1 LFSKVI
7 IISSGKYF
15 LKVQG
20 CRYTKL
26 IDFIYI
32 IIGRD
37 RYHKNSIINNGFSL
51 LVGIAV
57 VLLLELVLLIAGT
70 M

>member
-1 LFSKVI
+1 VLEGNSHLYWIILIKVR
-7 IISSGKYF
+7 
-15 LKVQG
+15 G

-32 IIGRD
+32 IIGRY
-37 RYHKNSIINNGFSL
+37 RYHKNLIINKGFL
-51 LVGIAV
+51 PLVGIAV
-57 VLLLELVLLIAGT
+57 VSPLELVLFIAGT

>member
-1 LFSKVI
+1 VR
-7 IISSGKYF
+7 
-15 LKVQG
+15 G

-32 IIGRD
+32 IIGRY
-37 RYHKNSIINNGFSL
+37 RYHKNLIINNGFL
-51 LVGIAV
+51 PLVGIAAV
-57 VLLLELVLLIAGT
+57 SLLELVLFIAGT